1 MIRLALYSALSDRAA
16 EAKVVVVEEWSF
28 PAPKTKDAVAAL
40 AALEL
45 GGRVLVV
52 LGPDDGI
59 PDRSFANLPDIQT
72 IQHTELNAYDLLRS
86 DWVVFTD
93 ATLPGET
100 TPVAGKPAAR
110 KARSAPA
117 RPTTTAA
124 ATEAAEPEAASEPGT
139 GDDATSTGPDEGS
152 EG

>member
-1 MIRLALYSALSDRAA
+1 MVD
-16 EAKVVVVEEWSF
+16 EWSF

-59 PDRSFANLPDIQT
+59 PDRSFANLADVQT
-72 IQHTELNAYDLLRS
+72 IQSAELNAYDVLRS

-100 TPVAGKPAAR
+100 TPVPGTP
-110 KARSAPA
+110 APA
-117 RPTTTAA
+117 RRARKVAAPEAEAGPETAEAA
-124 ATEAAEPEAASEPGT
+124 AAAEGSTPAAAETDAEASAVEASAGEAPEADP
-139 GDDATSTGPDEGS
+139 EGS
-152 EG
+152 DG